1 MSSRSSSL
9 SSRAAGTPAPRSAE
23 PASVP
28 STQGLRC
35 RRVAA
40 GPVLSP
46 TMPGPRAS
54 RPRAPEPWGS
64 RGHCGKGLS
73 QGEAALPSVAYSKQ
87 NGGKRD
93 TTIKNAESRLLGTR
107 CSHDSPDV
115 LPAHRPAQGAR
126 PRESHAGCGVPD
138 FKAPRGDFP
147 TRLRVLTL
155 PARHNAPP
163 PFEAGG
169 RGPEPRAAATSRSW
183 GREKTGVPWSPR
195 EDTAGRTP
203 PRSGPLTT
211 GAVTVAALGL
221 VQTPPAWREP
231 PQPRPFRAPA
241 QGVGRLPVR
250 TTCPSCF
257 LPLPRRGDRG
267 PRRFSGPDLGVT
279 LTPPMLP
286 PPPKHAGSAFEF
298 HLTPSQ
304 QPAARTVATALLKGT
319 PRSPLAC
326 TARQDPRDL
335 QLVPT
340 PTPSLLCRGPLWPL
354 LTTSLPASGLCSDA
368 SF

>member
-9 SSRAAGTPAPRSAE
+9 SSWAAGTPAPRSAE

-46 TMPGPRAS
+46 AMPGPRAS

-73 QGEAALPSVAYSKQ
+73 QAEAALPSVAYSKQ

-155 PARHNAPP
+155 PARHNTPP

-195 EDTAGRTP
+195 EDTAGP
-203 PRSGPLTT
+203 PHSLEPPGGHGREDAPAFGTSDRRRRHCGRSGAGTNTT
-211 GAVTVAALGL
+211 RVA
-221 VQTPPAWREP
+221 
-231 PQPRPFRAPA
+231 
-241 QGVGRLPVR
+241 
-250 TTCPSCF
+250 
-257 LPLPRRGDRG
+257 
-267 PRRFSGPDLGVT
+267 
-279 LTPPMLP
+279 
-286 PPPKHAGSAFEF
+286 
-298 HLTPSQ
+298 
-304 QPAARTVATALLKGT
+304 GT
-319 PRSPLAC
+319 P
-326 TARQDPRDL
+326 TA
-335 QLVPT
+335 
-340 PTPSLLCRGPLWPL
+340 
-354 LTTSLPASGLCSDA
+354 TSLPSARPGYGAPARPNHVSELLPAPPQERGQGTTPFLRP
-368 SF
+368 

>member
-35 RRVAA
+35 RRGAA

-46 TMPGPRAS
+46 AMPGPRAS

-155 PARHNAPP
+155 PARHNTPP

-169 RGPEPRAAATSRSW
+169 RGPEPRAA
-183 GREKTGVPWSPR
+183 PR
-195 EDTAGRTP
+195 PEAGAGRRQAFPGAPGRTRP
-203 PRSGPLTT
+203 GGRPR
-211 GAVTVAALGL
+211 V
-221 VQTPPAWREP
+221 
-231 PQPRPFRAPA
+231 
-241 QGVGRLPVR
+241 
-250 TTCPSCF
+250 
-257 LPLPRRGDRG
+257 
-267 PRRFSGPDLGVT
+267 
-279 LTPPMLP
+279 
-286 PPPKHAGSAFEF
+286 
-298 HLTPSQ
+298 
-304 QPAARTVATALLKGT
+304 
-319 PRSPLAC
+319 
-326 TARQDPRDL
+326 RDL
-335 QLVPT
+335 
-340 PTPSLLCRGPLWPL
+340 
-354 LTTSLPASGLCSDA
+354 
-368 SF
+368 